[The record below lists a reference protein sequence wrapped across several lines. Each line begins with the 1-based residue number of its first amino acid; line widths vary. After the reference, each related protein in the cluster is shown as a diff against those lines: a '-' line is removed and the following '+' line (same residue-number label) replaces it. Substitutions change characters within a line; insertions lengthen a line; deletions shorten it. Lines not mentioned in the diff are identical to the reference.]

1 MSQTNSILTEE
12 ELSLVN
18 DCAARLRVI
27 QGDAADMEANK
38 RREYLNEEVIHSLK
52 GLSASR
58 RKPCLEALMGRFPVA
73 GQVARLTAAPAPA
86 PAAPPPETPIQLV
99 ERLAAMVREIPEA
112 QRAELAALLAEAGL
126 VSRQGGPVE
135 VPMTRELQTRLG
147 LVPGQPLPLE
157 RVVQLAALLVQI
169 IADLDHL
176 ALSAVR
182 EINPRS
188 AVLNRP
194 LDPRQATSQYLA
206 GSLEDPQPHLRIT
219 NAMVA
224 GMLAALLGGGM
235 SFSKQFLDK
244 FKPEA
249 IDEVVVSEGRY
260 GGIMKPSR
268 KECCWD
274 KYCSLFK
281 DIATADQLERWL
293 KDCLGKFAEAK
304 IKIR

>member
-27 QGDAADMEANK
+27 QGDAAGLEANK
-38 RREYLNEEVIHSLK
+38 RREYLNEEVAHSLK
-52 GLSASR
+52 GLSSSR
-58 RKPCLEALMGRFPVA
+58 RKPCLEALIARFPVA
-73 GQVARLTAAPAPA
+73 GQVARLTAAPTPA
-86 PAAPPPETPIQLV
+86 AAAPPPETPAQLV
-99 ERLAAMVREIPEA
+99 ERLVFMAREIPEA
-112 QRAELAALLAEAGL
+112 QRAEFAALLTAAGL
-126 VSRQGGPVE
+126 ASQKRGPAE
-135 VPMTRELQTRLG
+135 VPVTREMQIRFG
-147 LVPGQPLPLE
+147 LAPDQAFPLE
-157 RVVQLAALLVQI
+157 RVVQLASLLVQLM
-169 IADLDHL
+169 ADLDHL
-176 ALSAVR
+176 AFSAVR

-188 AVLNRP
+188 TVLNRP
-194 LDPRQATSQYLA
+194 LDLRQATSQFLA
-206 GSLEDPQPHLRIT
+206 GKLDDPEPHLRIT
-219 NAMVA
+219 NAMLA

-293 KDCLGKFAEAK
+293 KDCLGKFADAK

>member
-27 QGDAADMEANK
+27 QGDAAGLEATK
-38 RREYLNEEVIHSLK
+38 RREYLNEEVVHSLK

-73 GQVARLTAAPAPA
+73 GQVARLTSAPAAAPV
-86 PAAPPPETPIQLV
+86 APPPETPAQLV
-99 ERLAAMVREIPEA
+99 ERLVFMAREIPEA
-112 QRAELAALLAEAGL
+112 QRAEFAEALAEAGL
-126 VSRQGGPVE
+126 AVRKGGPAE
-135 VPMTRELQTRLG
+135 VPVTRELLTRLG
-147 LVPGQPLPLE
+147 LAPGQPLPLE
-157 RVVQLAALLVQI
+157 RVVQLASLLVQAM
-169 IADLDHL
+169 ADLDHL
-176 ALSAVR
+176 AISAVR
-182 EINPRS
+182 EMNPRS

-194 LDPRQATSQYLA
+194 LNLRQATSQFLA
-206 GSLEDPQPHLRIT
+206 GSLDDPEPHLRIT
-219 NAMVA
+219 NAMLA

-235 SFSKQFLDK
+235 NFSKQFHDK
-244 FKPEA
+244 FRPEA

-260 GGIMKPSR
+260 GGPFKPSR
-268 KECCWD
+268 KECCWE
-274 KYCSLFK
+274 KYCNLFK